1 MEPKTPNDV
10 IEQQLTKVMRRS
22 NAIHVSTAS
31 GEVALERSSY
41 GILCLLAD
49 EGPQRLGAIAS
60 AFHLDPSTVTR
71 QAQAVVK
78 LGLAAK
84 TTDPGDRRATLL
96 SLSEFGER
104 SIKEARDF
112 RRKAVD
118 LLLSQWPEEDI
129 LNFGRLLAKFNDTI
143 DAWEEGDVPSEIIEH
158 PLGAAGAAEVA
169 NNRD

>member
-49 EGPQRLGAIAS
+49 EGPQRLGSIAS

-84 TTDPGDRRATLL
+84 KTDPGDRRATLL
-96 SLSEFGER
+96 SLSDFGER
-104 SIKEARDF
+104 AIKEARDF
-112 RRKAVD
+112 RRRALD
-118 LLLSQWPEEDI
+118 LLLAGWSEDEVEQ
-129 LNFGRLLAKFNDTI
+129 FGSLLGKFNDTI
-143 DAWEEGDVPSEIIEH
+143 DQWEAGAVPAEIIEH
-158 PLGAAGAAEVA
+158 PLGEAGRPHHE
-169 NNRD
+169 D

>member
-96 SLSEFGER
+96 SLSEFGDR
-104 SIKEARDF
+104 SIREARSF
-112 RRKAVD
+112 RRQALD
-118 LLLSQWPEEDI
+118 LLLADWSEEEVEQ
-129 LNFGRLLAKFNDTI
+129 FGRLLGKFNDTI
-143 DAWEEGDVPSEIIEH
+143 DQWENGAAPAAITQH
-158 PLGAAGAAEVA
+158 PLGDAGRPDAI
-169 NNRD
+169 

>member
-49 EGPQRLGAIAS
+49 EGPQRLGSIAT

-71 QAQAVVK
+71 QAQTVVK

-84 TTDPGDRRATLL
+84 KTDPGDRRATLL

-112 RRKAVD
+112 RRNALD
-118 LLLSQWPEEDI
+118 LLLNEWPAGDVEE
-129 LNFGRLLAKFNDTI
+129 FGRLLGKFNDTI
-143 DAWEEGDVPSEIIEH
+143 DGWENGAVPAAVVEH
-158 PLGAAGAAEVA
+158 PLGQAGAPEQS
-169 NNRD
+169 

>member
-84 TTDPGDRRATLL
+84 KTDPGDRRATLL
-96 SLSEFGER
+96 SLSDFGER
-104 SIKEARDF
+104 SIMEARNF
-112 RRKAVD
+112 RRQALD
-118 LLLSQWPEEDI
+118 LLLADWSAEDI
-129 LNFGRLLAKFNDTI
+129 AEFGRLLSKFNDTI
-143 DAWEEGDVPSEIIEH
+143 DHWDNGAVPDEITNH
-158 PLGAAGAAEVA
+158 PLAAPAPDGEPEA
-169 NNRD
+169 

>member
-49 EGPQRLGAIAS
+49 EGPQRLGSIAS

-78 LGLAAK
+78 LGRAAK
-84 TTDPGDRRATLL
+84 KTDPGDRRATLL
-96 SLSEFGER
+96 SLSDFGER
-104 SIKEARDF
+104 SIREARDF
-112 RRKAVD
+112 RRHAVD
-118 LLLSQWPEEDI
+118 LLLSQWPAEDVEA
-129 LNFGRLLAKFNDTI
+129 FGRLLTKFNQTI
-143 DAWEEGDVPSEIIEH
+143 DSWEDGAVPDSIIEH
-158 PLGAAGAAEVA
+158 PLGEAG
-169 NNRD
+169 RPHKDD

>member
-1 MEPKTPNDV
+1 VELKTPNDV
-10 IEQQLTKVMRRS
+10 IEQQLTRVMRRS

-49 EGPQRLGAIAS
+49 EGPQRLGSIAS

-71 QAQAVVK
+71 QAQTVVK

-84 TTDPGDRRATLL
+84 KTDPGDRRATLL

-104 SIKEARDF
+104 AIKEARDF
-112 RRKAVD
+112 RRRALD
-118 LLLSQWPEEDI
+118 LLLASWSEEEVAQ
-129 LNFGRLLAKFNDTI
+129 FGSLLGKFNATI
-143 DAWEEGDVPSEIIEH
+143 DQWEDGAVPAEITNH
-158 PLGAAGAAEVA
+158 PLGEAGRPHQDA
-169 NNRD
+169 

>member
-49 EGPQRLGAIAS
+49 EGPQRLGSIAS

-71 QAQAVVK
+71 QAQTVVK

-84 TTDPGDRRATLL
+84 KTDPGDRRATLL
-96 SLSEFGER
+96 SLSDFGER

-112 RRKAVD
+112 RRNALD
-118 LLLSQWPEEDI
+118 LLLGEWAAGDVEE
-129 LNFGRLLAKFNDTI
+129 FARLLGKFNDTI
-143 DAWEEGDVPSEIIEH
+143 DHWESGAVPAAVLQH
-158 PLGAAGAAEVA
+158 PLGQAGAPE
-169 NNRD
+169 

>member
-49 EGPQRLGAIAS
+49 EGPQRLGSIAS

-84 TTDPGDRRATLL
+84 KTDPGDRRATLL
-96 SLSEFGER
+96 SLSDFGER

-112 RRKAVD
+112 RRRAVD
-118 LLLSQWPEEDI
+118 LLLAEWPAEDVEA
-129 LNFGRLLAKFNDTI
+129 FGRLLTKFNETI
-143 DAWEEGDVPSEIIEH
+143 DGWEDGGVPDEILEH
-158 PLGAAGAAEVA
+158 PLGEAG
-169 NNRD
+169 RPQTDG

>member
-10 IEQQLTKVMRRS
+10 IEQQLTRMMRRS

-49 EGPQRLGAIAS
+49 EGPQRLGSIAS

-84 TTDPGDRRATLL
+84 KTDPGDRRATLL

-104 SIKEARDF
+104 AIKEARDF
-112 RRKAVD
+112 RRQALD
-118 LLLSQWPEEDI
+118 LLLAEWSPEEVEQ
-129 LNFGRLLAKFNDTI
+129 FGRLLGKFNSTI
-143 DAWEEGDVPSEIIEH
+143 DQWETGAVPTAITDH
-158 PLGAAGAAEVA
+158 PLGEAGRPRQDA
-169 NNRD
+169 

>member
-1 MEPKTPNDV
+1 VEPKTANDV

-49 EGPQRLGAIAS
+49 EGSQRLGSIAT

-84 TTDPGDRRATLL
+84 KTDPGDRRATLL

-112 RRKAVD
+112 RRQALD
-118 LLLSQWPEEDI
+118 LLISEWPDEDI
-129 LNFGRLLAKFNDTI
+129 EAFGRLLTKFNNTI
-143 DAWEEGDVPSEIIEH
+143 DTWESGGIPSAISEH
-158 PLGAAGAAEVA
+158 PLGEAGSPTA
-169 NNRD
+169 

>member
-1 MEPKTPNDV
+1 MEQKTPNDV

-49 EGPQRLGAIAS
+49 EGPQRLGSIAA

-84 TTDPGDRRATLL
+84 KTDPGDRRATLL
-96 SLSEFGER
+96 SLSDFGER
-104 SIKEARDF
+104 AIKEARDF
-112 RRKAVD
+112 RRGALD
-118 LLLSQWPEEDI
+118 LLLADWSEEEI
-129 LNFGRLLAKFNDTI
+129 EQFGRLLGKFNATI
-143 DAWEEGDVPSEIIEH
+143 DHWEDGAVPTAITDH
-158 PLGAAGAAEVA
+158 PLGEAGRPVK
-169 NNRD
+169 DD

>member
-49 EGPQRLGAIAS
+49 EGPQRLGAIAT

-84 TTDPGDRRATLL
+84 KTDPGDRRATLL
-96 SLSEFGER
+96 SLSDFGET

-112 RRKAVD
+112 RRQALD
-118 LLLSQWPEEDI
+118 LLIAEWPDQDVEA
-129 LNFGRLLAKFNDTI
+129 FGRLLTKFNNTI
-143 DAWEEGDVPSEIIEH
+143 DSWETGGVPTAISEH
-158 PLGAAGAAEVA
+158 PLAEAGAPQ
-169 NNRD
+169 DD